1 MTVEEEAVFTGG
13 RREASNWLTSM
24 LRMVLDSSVA
34 GFVEMEL
41 EDEDE
46 DEDDKDDDDDD
57 DDDADNDD
65 DDEIEEE
72 EEEEEEET
80 VLPSG
85 LYFFRVNLC
94 FLVWD
99 GRSGEFDREREEK
112 LQMNSPGMLL
122 HWQYR

>member
-1 MTVEEEAVFTGG
+1 
-13 RREASNWLTSM
+13 M

-46 DEDDKDDDDDD
+46 DEDDKDDDGDD

-112 LQMNSPGMLL
+112 LLIVLDTLKTGDCDRDRGGALDLAPP
-122 HWQYR
+122 